1 MRPAFGDPPRSVSH
15 YIAGVLR
22 TVHAQRYVMPFR
34 EGGSVPALVEAD
46 DLGLY
51 VVKLRGAAQGPK
63 ALVAELVA
71 GEIARGLGL
80 PVPELVLVEVDPA
93 LADSE
98 PDPELADP
106 LEASAGL
113 NLGLDYLP
121 GSITFHPV
129 AGPIPDA
136 QVASRIVLFDAFVA
150 NVDRT
155 ARNPNLLGW
164 HRKLWLIDHGAAL
177 YFHHG
182 WKRGKETEGT
192 GDRFAEVASHVLLRW
207 ATALPEAASHL
218 AGALTDELLERV
230 VAALPEQWL
239 TADHDFESERAHRA
253 AYLAWLRARREALPL
268 LLEEAERAHAL
279 RV

>member
-1 MRPAFGDPPRSVSH
+1 M
-15 YIAGVLR
+15 
-22 TVHAQRYVMPFR
+22 
-34 EGGSVPALVEAD
+34 PALVEAD

-51 VVKLRGAAQGPK
+51 VVKLKGAAQGAK
-63 ALVAELVA
+63 ALIAELVA
-71 GEIARGLGL
+71 GEIARGIGL
-80 PVPELVLVEVDPA
+80 PVPELVLVDIDPA
-93 LADSE
+93 LAESE
-98 PDPELADP
+98 PDPELSFP

-136 QVASRIVLFDAFVA
+136 DTASRIVLFDAFVA

-182 WKRGKETEGT
+182 WKSGKETDGA
-192 GDRFAEVASHVLLRW
+192 DDPFAEVASHVLLRW
-207 ATALPEAASHL
+207 AKALPEAASHL
-218 AGALTDELLERV
+218 AGALTDALLQRI
-230 VAALPEQWL
+230 AAQIPEPWL
-239 TADHDFESERAHRA
+239 AVDGDFGSLSGRSGGASLDAHRA
-253 AYLAWLRARREALPL
+253 AYLAWLQARRAALPL
-268 LLEEAERAHAL
+268 LLQEAERAHAL